1 MLMLCF
7 RVRLKNRGC
16 WGKCGKERKVL
27 MIERDEVDEA
37 QLHVVFGVVDLYLK
51 LWGRTADVIRGA
63 EEVGLGCRDGER
75 PRTSYFLTSLS

>member
-16 WGKCGKERKVL
+16 WGKCDKERKVL
-27 MIERDEVDEA
+27 MERYEVDEA

-51 LWGRTADVIRGA
+51 LWGRTADVIRRA
-63 EEVGLGCRDGER
+63 EEVGLGCRDGKGR
-75 PRTSYFLTSLS
+75 GLLIF